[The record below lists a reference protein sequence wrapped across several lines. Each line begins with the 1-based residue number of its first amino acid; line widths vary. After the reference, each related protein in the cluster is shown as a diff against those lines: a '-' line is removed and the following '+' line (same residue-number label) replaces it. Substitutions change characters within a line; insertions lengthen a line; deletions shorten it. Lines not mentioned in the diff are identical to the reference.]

1 MFESIGLISKPG
13 DEKVAATL
21 ERLVAFLER
30 RAVRLVL
37 DRTSAACLPGKSDL
51 LASRAE
57 LGKRSDLAI
66 VIGGDGTFLGAARSL
81 AGFEVAL
88 LGINLGRLGFLA
100 DIMPDEIETRVGEIL
115 EGRFDEERRLMIE
128 ASVERAGVVA
138 ARFDALNEVTA
149 HKAEL
154 ARLLEF
160 ETYIDGRLVYNQ
172 RSDGLIVSTPTGSTA
187 YALSGGG
194 PILHPNLDAIVLVPI
209 CPHALGTRPLV
220 VHASSEIEILME
232 ARDNPLAHLTCD
244 GQSSM
249 ELIRGDRIRIRRKAC
264 SVRLIHP
271 AGHDHYATLRAK
283 LHWAHEP

>member
-1 MFESIGLISKPG
+1 MFETIGLICKPG
-13 DEKVAATL
+13 DAKVADTL
-21 ERLVAFLER
+21 DRLVGFLER
-30 RAVRLVL
+30 RRVRLVL
-37 DRTSAACLPGKSDL
+37 DRSSAAYLPGRCE
-51 LASRAE
+51 AVAAREE
-57 LGKRSDLAI
+57 LGRRCDLAI

-81 AGFEVAL
+81 AGYEVAL

-100 DIMPDEIETRVGEIL
+100 DIMPNEIAARMGEIL
-115 EGRFDEERRLMIE
+115 DGRFDEERRFMIE
-128 ASVERAGVVA
+128 ATIERGGEVA

-160 ETYIDGRLVYNQ
+160 ETYIDERLVYHQ
-172 RSDGLIVSTPTGSTA
+172 RADGLIVSTPTGSTA

-194 PILHPNLDAIVLVPI
+194 PILHPHLEALVLVPI
-209 CPHALGTRPLV
+209 CPHALGSRPLV
-220 VHASSEIEILME
+220 VHAASEIEIRMD

-249 ELIRGDRIRIRRKAC
+249 ELAHGDRIRIHRKTS

-283 LHWAHEP
+283 LHWAPKP

>member
-13 DEKVAATL
+13 DDKVADTL
-21 ERLVAFLER
+21 ERLVAFLEQ

-37 DRTSAACLPGKSDL
+37 DRTSAAY
-51 LASRAE
+51 LAGRGEFVATREE
-57 LGKRSDLAI
+57 LGDRCDLAI

-81 AGFEVAL
+81 AGCEVAL

-100 DIMPDEIETRVGEIL
+100 DIMPDEIVERVGEIL
-115 EGRFDEERRLMIE
+115 DGCFDEEPRLMIE
-128 ASVERAGVVA
+128 ASVERGGGVA

-194 PILHPNLDAIVLVPI
+194 PILHPNLDAVVLVPI
-209 CPHALGTRPLV
+209 CPHALGSRPLV
-220 VHASSEIEILME
+220 VHGASEIEIRME

-249 ELIRGDRIRIRRKAC
+249 ELAHGDRIRIRRKTS

-283 LHWAHEP
+283 LHWAREL

>member
-13 DEKVAATL
+13 DAKVADTL
-21 ERLVAFLER
+21 ERLVRFLEQ
-30 RAVRLVL
+30 RATCPVL
-37 DRTSAACLPGKSDL
+37 DGTSAAYLPGRGETV
-51 LASRAE
+51 ATRQE
-57 LGKRSDLAI
+57 LGRRCDLAI

-81 AGFEVAL
+81 AGYEVAL

-100 DIMPDEIETRVGEIL
+100 DIMPDDIVARVGEIL
-115 EGRFDEERRLMIE
+115 DGSFDEERRLMIE
-128 ASVERAGVVA
+128 AAVDRAGKVV

-160 ETYIDGRLVYNQ
+160 ETYIDGHLVYNQ

-209 CPHALGTRPLV
+209 CPHALGSRPIV
-220 VHASSEIEILME
+220 VHAASEIEIRME
-232 ARDNPLAHLTCD
+232 ASNNPLAHITCD

-249 ELIRGDRIRIRRKAC
+249 ELVHGDRIRIRRKTS

-283 LHWAHEP
+283 LHWAREP